1 MRQFIYIIIGFFVIL
16 FVFMAVFY
24 MIYPYIIRFIK
35 YIYINIYINIY
46 IEKWNKLSEEKKK
59 CILVWLFI
67 IILIFGLIDVITNL
81 RAQYR

>member
-35 YIYINIYINIY
+35 YIYKYIY

-59 CILVWLFI
+59 CILVCLFI
-67 IILIFGLIDVITNL
+67 IFLIFGAIDVITNL
-81 RAQYR
+81 KARYR

>member
-24 MIYPYIIRFIK
+24 MIYPYIIGFIK
-35 YIYINIYINIY
+35 YIHK
-46 IEKWNKLSEEKKK
+46 KWNKLSEEKKK

-67 IILIFGLIDVITNL
+67 IFLIFGAIDVITNL
-81 RAQYR
+81 RARYR